1 MSRRQGSIR
10 CVGGDVGHTREA
22 ILESW
27 PPVVLGRR
35 RRRWVEKQAG
45 RQVGMRSCEKGGP
58 RHVLCVAQ
66 DLET

>member
-1 MSRRQGSIR
+1 
-10 CVGGDVGHTREA
+10 VGHTREA